1 MEHQESRRSPYIR
14 AIAFIDWNSQLRIYG
29 KSCRND
35 AVAKSELAFR
45 MITRKIATQLTKN
58 FPDQRFNVGLRLYH
72 GWHKGFEPTA
82 NKKAILKVIAETDFA
97 TLSHRPSL
105 IFSPEV
111 EYGDCLLSALPE
123 RMHKRLRIHLPNT
136 LQDKIGEEGFQEKMV
151 DTALASD
158 VVFSAFQDSDEWII
172 VVSEDDDCIP
182 PLFVAESI
190 LKSRNS
196 KALLLSS
203 RKRANNTLNIDDLS
217 LGA

>member
-1 MEHQESRRSPYIR
+1 
-14 AIAFIDWNSQLRIYG
+14 
-29 KSCRND
+29 
-35 AVAKSELAFR
+35 
-45 MITRKIATQLTKN
+45 
-58 FPDQRFNVGLRLYH
+58 
-72 GWHKGFEPTA
+72 
-82 NKKAILKVIAETDFA
+82 
-97 TLSHRPSL
+97 
-105 IFSPEV
+105 
-111 EYGDCLLSALPE
+111 
-123 RMHKRLRIHLPNT
+123 
-136 LQDKIGEEGFQEKMV
+136 MV

-203 RKRANNTLNIDDLS
+203 RKRASNTLNIDDLS